1 MGKAHRAT
9 GNPRGRPPK
18 IPFDFG
24 QWIIENLRQ
33 RVDPKTG
40 LVRPRWKQMARE
52 LGVSRSTIAR
62 QMTELYACGAYK
74 RIAPSTMVRCAAITA
89 RCATARFWASDR
101 VVFISDPS
109 ESRWND
115 LSKKEQDDY
124 IRRAD
129 RIMR

>member
-24 QWIIENLRQ
+24 LRIMENLRQ

-62 QMTELYACGAYK
+62 QMAELYANGAYE
-74 RIAPSTMVRCAAITA
+74 RIYVK
-89 RCATARFWASDR
+89 ASPR
-101 VVFISDPS
+101 VTICYYRLKD
-109 ESRWND
+109 
-115 LSKKEQDDY
+115 
-124 IRRAD
+124 
-129 RIMR
+129 

>member
-18 IPFDFG
+18 IPFEFG
-24 QWIIENLRQ
+24 QRILENLRE

-62 QMTELYACGAYK
+62 RMVGLYASGAYE
-74 RIAPSTMVRCAAITA
+74 RIYVKVS
-89 RCATARFWASDR
+89 
-101 VVFISDPS
+101 
-109 ESRWND
+109 
-115 LSKKEQDDY
+115 SKVTVCYYRLKD
-124 IRRAD
+124 
-129 RIMR
+129 